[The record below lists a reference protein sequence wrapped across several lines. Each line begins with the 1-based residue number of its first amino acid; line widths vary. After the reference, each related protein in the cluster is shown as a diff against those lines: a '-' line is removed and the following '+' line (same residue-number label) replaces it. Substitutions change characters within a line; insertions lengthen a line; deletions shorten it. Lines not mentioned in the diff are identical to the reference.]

1 MSGRVG
7 SITTDIIVDGLTFNI
22 DASNRT
28 STIPST
34 STLKTFN
41 TVDTAVSGSIVTDST
56 WEDGS
61 PPSFDF
67 DGTDGYIGFSNLGSI
82 WNMVNSAYTI
92 NLWYK
97 QQQGSGTG
105 MPIIHFYGG
114 SAGGSA
120 PMFWLYNRP
129 QFSRWDMYNNGG
141 SGRKRFVITTTTGV
155 WYNIT
160 FTWSTSE
167 GLIKAYQNGV
177 FISSLAETG
186 IPASDN
192 TNFEIGR
199 DNIPS
204 TNLNANIASLQLYNI
219 SLSAN
224 EVLHNYNVLKGRFG
238 L

>member
-1 MSGRVG
+1 MGIRRG
-7 SITTDIIVDGLTFNI
+7 SISTPIIADGLVFNM
-22 DASNRT
+22 DAANRA

-41 TVDTAVSGSIVTDST
+41 TVDTAVSGSISTDAT

-61 PPSFDF
+61 PSSFDF

-82 WNMVNSAYTI
+82 WNMVNSAYTV

-105 MPIIHFYGG
+105 MPIMHFYGG
-114 SAGGSA
+114 SGGSA
-120 PMFWLYNRP
+120 DMFWIYNRP

-141 SGRKRFVITTTTGV
+141 AGINRFVITTTTGV
-155 WYNIT
+155 WYNMT

-177 FISSLAETG
+177 FNSSQAQTG
-186 IPASDN
+186 IPASGN

-204 TNLNANIASLQLYNI
+204 TNLNANIASLQLYNRA
-219 SLSAN
+219 LSAN
-224 EVLHNYNVLKGRFG
+224 EVLHNYNTLKGRFG

>member
-1 MSGRVG
+1 MGIRRG
-7 SITTDIIVDGLTFNI
+7 SISTPIIADGLTFNI
-22 DASNRT
+22 DASNRA

-67 DGTDGYIGFSNLGSI
+67 DGTDGYIGFSNIGSI
-82 WNMVNSAYTI
+82 WNMVNSAYTV

-97 QQQGSGTG
+97 QQQGSGGG

-114 SAGGSA
+114 SGGTA
-120 PMFWLYNRP
+120 PMFWIYNRP
-129 QFSRWDMYNNGG
+129 QFARWDIYNNNSG
-141 SGRKRFVITTTTGV
+141 SGLNRFVISTTTGV

-177 FISSLAETG
+177 FNSSQTQTSA
-186 IPASDN
+186 PASDN

-199 DNIPS
+199 DNALS
-204 TNLNANIASLQLYNI
+204 TILNANIASLQLYNRA
-219 SLSAN
+219 LSAN
-224 EVLHNYNVLKGRFG
+224 EVLHNYNALKSRFE
-238 L
+238 